1 MSVLFVV
8 MVKCNLHNFFFLF
21 NDKKII
27 QFLCILCIL
36 LEIIIFFIMTMM
48 MMSIIIVGG
57 LVSICLFVVIG
68 INKNLHFICNCLQ
81 IVDIKLYSIK
91 QTCSINF
98 FFYLFIIKCVCSL

>member
-8 MVKCNLHNFFFLF
+8 MVKCNLHNFFFGLMIKNYTISLYSLYF
-21 NDKKII
+21 IRNYY
-27 QFLCILCIL
+27 
-36 LEIIIFFIMTMM
+36 FFIMTMM

-91 QTCSINF
+91 QTCSI
-98 FFYLFIIKCVCSL
+98 